1 MSWHSAQ
8 LEVSSAAFKSYE
20 WKSRTWDYHLAL
32 IRDHFGFRP
41 CEVKDLKNLS
51 DWLIEQ
57 PRKTP
62 SSNHLFDVAI
72 KRLRFLR
79 IELPTEKELQRLVN
93 SVRQKFF
100 DRLYQTIFEKVD
112 QKTRK
117 LMDQCLE
124 TCGTEGS
131 RYDWIKSK
139 PGTLGMK
146 TILKETEKLNFIKT
160 FNLNYKVLFLG
171 IPQELLLELKG
182 RAKCEDSYQMRR
194 HPLAVRCSLLAVLLY
209 FRHREITDDIVRL
222 FLELIRRIEKKADKS
237 MEKELICDIKK
248 VYGKRKILY
257 KIARAARE
265 RPDGTIR
272 EVIFKEVKE
281 EILDRIVEEFESENL
296 EWDYDNSRT
305 KTMKRKYSRHYRRM
319 LKPVLEVLVFQ
330 ANNPAHQP
338 ILDGLDLVRKYVDT
352 KHIYYPKHEEVPA
365 KLLNSPWK
373 DVVYEE
379 TKKGCRVVKH
389 YFELCVLQ
397 KLEKALKCKEIWV
410 EGSYRFRNP
419 DDDLPHD
426 WEQSRLQYCEKL
438 KIPSNAEDFIEPIR
452 KEMIGSLQE
461 ANEFFSRKQDV
472 YIYHPGKGEKGLF
485 RIPKI
490 LKRPERPI
498 LQEIKNR
505 VLSRWGILNLI
516 DVLVEADRQVNFSRF
531 FTTTGQ
537 RQVLSDDE
545 VKERLILSLFS
556 IGTNLG
562 LKRIYSA
569 AEPSC
574 SYEDL
579 LYFRKRYLWIDPVR
593 EAIAALVNRILEIRN
608 PEI

>member
-1 MSWHSAQ
+1 M
-8 LEVSSAAFKSYE
+8 
-20 WKSRTWDYHLAL
+20 
-32 IRDHFGFRP
+32 
-41 CEVKDLKNLS
+41 
-51 DWLIEQ
+51 
-57 PRKTP
+57 
-62 SSNHLFDVAI
+62 
-72 KRLRFLR
+72 
-79 IELPTEKELQRLVN
+79 
-93 SVRQKFF
+93 
-100 DRLYQTIFEKVD
+100 
-112 QKTRK
+112 
-117 LMDQCLE
+117 
-124 TCGTEGS
+124 
-131 RYDWIKSK
+131 
-139 PGTLGMK
+139 
-146 TILKETEKLNFIKT
+146 
-160 FNLNYKVLFLG
+160 
-171 IPQELLLELKG
+171 
-182 RAKCEDSYQMRR
+182 
-194 HPLAVRCSLLAVLLY
+194 
-209 FRHREITDDIVRL
+209 
-222 FLELIRRIEKKADKS
+222 
-237 MEKELICDIKK
+237 
-248 VYGKRKILY
+248 
-257 KIARAARE
+257 
-265 RPDGTIR
+265 
-272 EVIFKEVKE
+272 
-281 EILDRIVEEFESENL
+281 
-296 EWDYDNSRT
+296 
-305 KTMKRKYSRHYRRM
+305 
-319 LKPVLEVLVFQ
+319 
-330 ANNPAHQP
+330 
-338 ILDGLDLVRKYVDT
+338 
-352 KHIYYPKHEEVPA
+352 PA